1 MHNYNRIINQS
12 LEEMAWMLSQFCH
25 IAEQCHE
32 CPFVADCPESESL
45 RDWEAW
51 LRKKVSR

>member
-1 MHNYNRIINQS
+1 MNNYDRIVNQS

-25 IAEQCHE
+25 VADHCVG

-45 RDWEAW
+45 KDWESW
-51 LRKKVSR
+51 LKRKVSK

>member
-1 MHNYNRIINQS
+1 MHNYNRIVNQS

-45 RDWEAW
+45 RDWEEW